1 MQGADGKV
9 QSSDIEFI
17 HRLNR
22 PALKE
27 DKLNAPFP
35 PQGRNPFVDPLDRI
49 LAEIALSTQLPP
61 SLHKKAG
68 GRYGSVRT
76 YLEADPEFDGQI
88 EHFYPQGSMAIDA
101 TISNRGTD
109 DEYDL
114 DIVSQLGGRFRQM
127 EPLAIL
133 LALERALANYP
144 VQKVVRQTRC
154 VTLYYAD
161 RMHLDITP
169 ALRAY
174 GTLDRESLITHGK
187 GPQASASDCLVDMN
201 VFGFANWYR
210 ERTPLEYRL
219 AKAFRDHW
227 LALDAGGI
235 RADAEVDEVPDQCE
249 FTVKNMATL
258 ALQIVKRFRNIR
270 YASYQGRIPPSVM
283 LSYYAGMA
291 AKPDSTLSEMIIRI
305 ANWIV
310 GDIERASLYGRKLH
324 VANPV
329 CADDVFTDRWPE
341 NVAQQ
346 DEFADHLK
354 DLVAGLESAKH
365 GAMFPDRLMDWL
377 RNRFGDRVVTK
388 AADRMAEEIG
398 AGVQSAEQRYTRRG
412 GLLLPSAG
420 VVAAVASPSIVQAR
434 PHSFYGTRI

>member
-1 MQGADGKV
+1 M
-9 QSSDIEFI
+9 
-17 HRLNR
+17 
-22 PALKE
+22 
-27 DKLNAPFP
+27 NAQFS
-35 PQGRNPFVDPLDRI
+35 PQGRNPFDDPLDRI

-68 GRYGSVRT
+68 GRYVSVRT
-76 YLEADPEFDGQI
+76 YLEADPAFEGQI

-114 DIVSQLGGRFRQM
+114 DIVSQLGGRFRKM

-133 LALERALANYP
+133 LALEHALADYP

-154 VTLYYAD
+154 LTLYYAD
-161 RMHLDITP
+161 HMHLDITP

-174 GTLDRESLITHGK
+174 GTLDRESFITHGK
-187 GPQASASDCLVDMN
+187 GPLPSADDCLVDMN
-201 VFGFANWYR
+201 AFGFANWYR
-210 ERTPLEYRL
+210 ERTPFEYRL
-219 AKAFRDHW
+219 AKAFRDRW
-227 LALDAGGI
+227 LDLEAGGI

-291 AKPDSTLSEMIIRI
+291 AKPDSTLSEMVIRI
-305 ANWIV
+305 ANWIIR
-310 GDIERASLYGRKLH
+310 DIESALLYGRKLH

-329 CADDVFTDRWPE
+329 CTDDVFTDRWPE

-346 DEFADHLK
+346 NEFADHLR
-354 DLVAGLESAKH
+354 DLVAGLESAKR
-365 GAMFPDRLMDWL
+365 GAVFPDRLMDWL